1 MSFVDHN
8 QVEAVS
14 EMDVEK
20 EPTLTLPRRSDEMG
34 RETTGEQIW
43 RAFGF
48 AQTSLFT
55 QSAGSISATQE
66 SGPSGQSE
74 HRTNSSHP
82 TKVNTNPSQSGQSGP
97 SGPSGPSAICAES
110 TRTNPPTVAS
120 LEANPSPRRLPS
132 IQSPKFTVSKKR
144 KRCCCVSLFCFFGF
158 TFCFGVS
165 LALFWPRD
173 PSWQLTKL
181 EVNQSIMD
189 VVTAM
194 SALETL
200 ILAPAELRFRAES
213 FVSNPNLVHGNVF
226 DTSIELRHGA
236 NASLVGTGM
245 AGDTTLAPQSESL
258 VVANITLDLEQDFLK
273 RIQDEIV
280 QERWVLEF
288 NLIFTSKITTILNV
302 QLQYQM
308 VCDLAVALPDLMMS
322 KTRDGAVTVKACEHS
337 FF

>member
-1 MSFVDHN
+1 MSFVDHS

-55 QSAGSISATQE
+55 QSARSISATHE

-82 TKVNTNPSQSGQSGP
+82 TKVNTNPSQSGQSGQ
-97 SGPSGPSAICAES
+97 SGPSAES

-120 LEANPSPRRLPS
+120 LEANPSPHRLPS
-132 IQSPKFTVSKKR
+132 IQSPKFTSKKR
-144 KRCCCVSLFCFFGF
+144 KRFKRYCCVSLFCFFGL
-158 TFCFGVS
+158 TFCIGVS

-181 EVNQSIMD
+181 EVNESIMD

-236 NASLVGTGM
+236 NASLVGTGT

-288 NLIFTSKITTILNV
+288 NLIFASKITTILNV

>member
-1 MSFVDHN
+1 MYHS

-55 QSAGSISATQE
+55 QSARSMSATQE
-66 SGPSGQSE
+66 CGPSGQSE
-74 HRTNSSHP
+74 HRTNSSP
-82 TKVNTNPSQSGQSGP
+82 AKVNTNPSQSGQSGP
-97 SGPSGPSAICAES
+97 SGPSAES
-110 TRTNPPTVAS
+110 TRTNPPSVAS

-144 KRCCCVSLFCFFGF
+144 KRCCYVGFLCFLGF
-158 TFCFGVS
+158 AFCFGVS

-181 EVNQSIMD
+181 EVNESIMD

-194 SALETL
+194 SALEAATL
-200 ILAPAELRFRAES
+200 ILAPAELRFRTES

-258 VVANITLDLEQDFLK
+258 VVANITVDLEQDFLK

-280 QERWVLEF
+280 QERWLLEF
-288 NLIFTSKITTILNV
+288 SLIFACKITTILNV

-322 KTRDGAVTVKACEHS
+322 KTRDGAVTVNACEHS
-337 FF
+337 FL